1 MRNTA
6 IVLVLSL
13 ALCLSACS
21 PALST
26 SPGAVQRLAPAPAA
40 QTTSSS
46 PRTISVSGAAE
57 VMVVPDEV
65 VLTLGVETFDPQ
77 LALAKSRNDDIIT
90 RVLAITK
97 DMQIDPKNVQ
107 TDYMNIEPNYDSTYL
122 KRNFLGYYVR
132 KNVVITQKDVSR
144 FEELLSRTLEAG
156 VNYVHGVDFR
166 TTELRK
172 YRDQARSLA
181 LQAAQ
186 EKALAMSKELNQEIG
201 QPVNIREDY
210 NRWSYP
216 WNAWWGGGYGGQMA
230 QNVVQNAGGVNPLES
245 DSGMAL
251 GQIAVDASVTV
262 DFELK

>member
-6 IVLVLSL
+6 ILLVLSL
-13 ALCLSACS
+13 ALCLSACG

-26 SPGAVQRLAPAPAA
+26 APGVVQLLAPAPPA
-40 QTTSSS
+40 QTANSN

-65 VLTLGVETFDPQ
+65 VLTLGVETFDPV
-77 LALAKSRNDDIIT
+77 LALAKSSNDDIT
-90 RVLAITK
+90 RRVLAITK
-97 DMQIDPKNVQ
+97 DMQIDPKFVQ
-107 TDYMNIEPNYDSTYL
+107 TDYMNIEPSYDSNYM
-122 KRNFLGYYVR
+122 KRNFLGYFVR
-132 KNVVITQKDVSR
+132 KNMVITLKDVTR
-144 FEELLSRTLEAG
+144 FEELLSRALEGGA
-156 VNYVHGVDFR
+156 NYVHGVDFR

-186 EKALAMSKELNQEIG
+186 EKALAMSKELGQSIG
-201 QPVNIREDY
+201 QPLNIREDY

-216 WNAWWGGGYGGQMA
+216 WNSWWGGSYGGQMT
-230 QNVVQNAGGVNPLES
+230 QNVVQNAGGAASLES
-245 DSGMAL
+245 DSGIAL